1 MSSKE
6 YFDDV
11 AAKWDEMRTAF
22 FSEAV
27 RDKALSVAGVRSGE
41 LAADLGAGTGFIT
54 EALLNK
60 GLKVIAVDQSQEM
73 LRRLKSKF
81 HQDDSVDCRQGS
93 AESLPLA
100 DAEVDYVFANMYL
113 HHVESAPKAIKE
125 ISRVL
130 RPGGVMVITDL
141 DEHDHQF
148 LLTEHHDRWPGFNRN
163 DVQHWLVEAGL
174 KEAAVESAQEKCC
187 ATSECGSTNASISIF
202 LACGR
207 K

>member
-1 MSSKE
+1 VSSKE

-60 GLKVIAVDQSQEM
+60 GLKVIAVDQSPEM
-73 LRRLKSKF
+73 LKQLESKL
-81 HQDDSVDCRQGS
+81 HQDDSVDCRLGG
-93 AESLPLA
+93 ADSLPLA
-100 DAEVDYVFANMYL
+100 DGEVDYVFANMYL
-113 HHVESAPKAIKE
+113 HHVESPLQAVKE
-125 ISRVL
+125 IARVL
-130 RPGGVMVITDL
+130 RPGGVMAITDL

-148 LLTEHHDRWPGFNRN
+148 LLTEHHDRWPGFTRN
-163 DVQHWLVEAGL
+163 EVQHWLAEAGF
-174 KEAAVESAQEKCC
+174 EESTIESAEETCC
-187 ATSECGSTNASISIF
+187 ATSECGSTDASISIF